1 MCKVF
6 VGRLVLSG
14 PIHGWTC
21 LTGWTG
27 LGSTTLSETTDLW
40 VYTSKSDAALVWL
53 VSAMRKEVDYLPMA
67 KPDAINY

>member
-14 PIHGWTC
+14 PIHRWTC
-21 LTGWTG
+21 LTGCTG
-27 LGSTTLSETTDLW
+27 LGSTTLSETTDLL
-40 VYTSKSDAALVWL
+40 VYTSKSDAALMWL